1 MDSGG
6 AEKFSEWIDR
16 GAYYHFLTPRDGTSV
31 DTRVV
36 VNQQFDNASDVANMQ
51 CLLFDHSRAAI
62 QVTIKDG
69 RVQNVTEYNI

>member
-6 AEKFSEWIDR
+6 SENFQKYLDR
-16 GAYYHFLTPRDGTSV
+16 GAYYHFLCPTDGTSV

-36 VNQQFDNASDVANMQ
+36 VNQQFDGAADVANMQ

-62 QVTIKDG
+62 QVNIRDG
-69 RVQNVTEYNI
+69 RVVDVSEFQV